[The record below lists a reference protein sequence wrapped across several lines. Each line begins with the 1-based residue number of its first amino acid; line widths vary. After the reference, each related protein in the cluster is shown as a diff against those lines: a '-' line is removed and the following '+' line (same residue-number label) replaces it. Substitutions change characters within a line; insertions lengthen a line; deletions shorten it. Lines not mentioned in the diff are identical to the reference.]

1 MVALVDCVA
10 PPDGGAPLHY
20 YLASCDF
27 APVLEKARKGAGRGR
42 MGLERLAS
50 SLRDAVEEARR
61 QGLHRIDPG
70 DLVFYGEGRVLGAER
85 GLELARDERLS
96 LTDKIIAVIIG
107 GSALLEAPSRQG
119 LELVIAL
126 RDLAVY
132 EVLLSDGNPATQG
145 ARKGLSTYLE
155 VYAVEQARIVPGEW
169 AHVVVDGL
177 GDAYQR
183 PRRLHVRPE
192 GPPERSGY
200 TLIQR
205 GSLEEYLERQRI
217 IRGLWARLELR
228 RTGPAPL

>member
-1 MVALVDCVA
+1 M
-10 PPDGGAPLHY
+10 
-20 YLASCDF
+20 
-27 APVLEKARKGAGRGR
+27 
-42 MGLERLAS
+42 
-50 SLRDAVEEARR
+50 
-61 QGLHRIDPG
+61 
-70 DLVFYGEGRVLGAER
+70 
-85 GLELARDERLS
+85 
-96 LTDKIIAVIIG
+96 
-107 GSALLEAPSRQG
+107 
-119 LELVIAL
+119 
-126 RDLAVY
+126 Y
-132 EVLLSDGNPATQG
+132 EVLLSDGNPVTQG